1 MISKYIEPFPMENA
15 HEMCVINSFM
25 QILLNSDFFN
35 NIYCREYALIYGD
48 KTDVFDK
55 INEKEFFSVIDN
67 TTNVD
72 IIKHVTA
79 LYVKARELNL
89 SNDIQTQILYRIK
102 FVDYILELYN
112 KPQMINDELYLK
124 FDKSIKISINIISR
138 LFYKTVMS
146 TLKCDN
152 MFMLESVFNDINKI
166 CQNKIRDQDF
176 YFIIETP
183 KDIDAD
189 TIPIFNGLYLMT
201 KYIYANNYVC
211 TDMLL
216 KAKHANDKSFSHI
229 SYYNIMEEKLQSDDV
244 IFNVPITRLLFLKSY
259 TEQSFII
266 KQKSVNMAFVSK
278 GYHKDSI
285 ISAMNKNFTHIVY
298 VPICFHLQLIN
309 ADLTKYGYSN
319 KLGNIKI
326 KNLEKQTHKMVTDAF
341 IEILQSSEKNYSD
354 YIEKLKSSQYEE
366 SIYEDITALSI

>member
-1 MISKYIEPFPMENA
+1 
-15 HEMCVINSFM
+15 
-25 QILLNSDFFN
+25 
-35 NIYCREYALIYGD
+35 
-48 KTDVFDK
+48 
-55 INEKEFFSVIDN
+55 
-67 TTNVD
+67 
-72 IIKHVTA
+72 
-79 LYVKARELNL
+79 
-89 SNDIQTQILYRIK
+89 
-102 FVDYILELYN
+102 
-112 KPQMINDELYLK
+112 
-124 FDKSIKISINIISR
+124 
-138 LFYKTVMS
+138 
-146 TLKCDN
+146 
-152 MFMLESVFNDINKI
+152 
-166 CQNKIRDQDF
+166 
-176 YFIIETP
+176 
-183 KDIDAD
+183 
-189 TIPIFNGLYLMT
+189 
-201 KYIYANNYVC
+201 
-211 TDMLL
+211 
-216 KAKHANDKSFSHI
+216 
-229 SYYNIMEEKLQSDDV
+229 MEEKLQSDDV